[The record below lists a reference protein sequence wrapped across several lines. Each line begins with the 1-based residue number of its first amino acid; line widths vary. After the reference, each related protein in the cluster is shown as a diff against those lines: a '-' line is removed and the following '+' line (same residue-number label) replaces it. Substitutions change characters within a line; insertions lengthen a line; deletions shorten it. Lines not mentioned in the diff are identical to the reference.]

1 MSRLQEVP
9 VAPVSI
15 ERFTQIIGTAAMDHA
30 RQRAESARRRLE
42 GRTWW
47 HVNSTSQ
54 GGGVAEML
62 QALLP
67 YVRGVGIDTRW
78 VIIEGSADFFRITK
92 RLHHALHGSAGDG
105 SPLGPAEREAYDAR
119 LRGQRDLLVEQ
130 VKAGDVVLLHDPQSA
145 GFVEP
150 LVETGA
156 LVFWRC
162 HVGSDDRND
171 ETRLGWQFLAPYL
184 DQMAALV
191 FSREAYVPD
200 TVDRAR
206 AVVIAPSI
214 DAFSA
219 KNQALDAPVVRAIL
233 EVVGLTAGDARASQ
247 APFRRDD
254 GSEGYVGRQAMV
266 VRSGAPPPWDAPLL
280 TQISRWDPL
289 KDHVGVMRAFVS
301 LVEEGGARD
310 AHLVLAGPDVTA
322 VADDPEG
329 AGTYADLLS
338 AWQALPDESRGR
350 VHLANLPMDDAEENA
365 AMVNALQRHSAV
377 VVQKSL
383 QEGFGLT
390 VTEAMWKARPIIAS
404 AVGGIRD
411 QIVDGEH
418 GVLLSDPTDL
428 DAAAR
433 AMRRLLDDRE
443 MARGLGF
450 AARDRVKERYLGV
463 RHLLQ
468 YADLLERRDG
478 GD

>member
-1 MSRLQEVP
+1 MTRLHEVP

-15 ERFTQIIGTAAMDHA
+15 ERFTSIVGTAAMDHA
-30 RQRAESARRRLE
+30 RQRAEWARQRLR
-42 GRTWW
+42 GRTFW

-67 YVRGVGIDTRW
+67 YVRGAGIDTRW
-78 VIIEGSADFFRITK
+78 LIIEGSADFFRITK
-92 RLHHALHGSAGDG
+92 RLHHALHGSPGDG
-105 SPLGPAEREAYDAR
+105 SPLGPAERETYEAR
-119 LRGQRDLLVEQ
+119 LRAQRGQLLDQ
-130 VKAGDVVLLHDPQSA
+130 VKAGDVVLLHDPQTA
-145 GFVEP
+145 GFVGP
-150 LVETGA
+150 LVDAGA
-156 LVFWRC
+156 MVIWRC
-162 HVGSDDRND
+162 HVGSDDTNE
-171 ETRLGWQFLAPYL
+171 ETRLGWAFLAPYL
-184 DQMAALV
+184 NRMAALV
-191 FSREAYVPD
+191 FSREAYIPG
-200 TVDRAR
+200 TVDRSR

-219 KNQALDAPVVRAIL
+219 KNQALDAPVTRAIL
-233 EVVGLTAGDARASQ
+233 EVANLTKGEASPAQAR
-247 APFRRDD
+247 FRRDD
-254 GSEGYVGRQAMV
+254 GSEGHVGRPAVV
-266 VRSGAPPPWDAPLL
+266 VRSGDAPPWGAPLL
-280 TQISRWDPL
+280 TQVSRWDPL
-289 KDHVGVMRAFVS
+289 KDHLGVMRAFAS
-301 LVEEGGARD
+301 LVDEGGARD
-310 AHLVLAGPDVTA
+310 AHLVLAGPDVAA

-338 AWQALPDESRGR
+338 AWEGLPDESRGR
-350 VHLANLPMDDAEENA
+350 IHLANLPMADAEENA
-365 AMVNALQRHSAV
+365 AIVNALQRHASV

-418 GVLLSDPTDL
+418 GILLDDPADL
-428 DAAAR
+428 GAAAR

-450 AARDRVKERYLGV
+450 AARDRVQERYLGI

-468 YADLLERRDG
+468 YVELLERRDG
-478 GD
+478 G

>member
-1 MSRLQEVP
+1 MTTLQEVP

-15 ERFTQIIGTAAMDHA
+15 ERFTPIVGTAAMDHV
-30 RQRAESARRRLE
+30 RQRAEWARQRLA

-67 YVRGVGIDTRW
+67 YVRGAGIDTRW

-92 RLHHALHGSAGDG
+92 RLHHALHGSRGDG
-105 SPLGPAEREAYDAR
+105 SPLGPAERETYEAR
-119 LRGQRDLLVEQ
+119 LRAQRGTLVKL
-130 VKAGDVVLLHDPQSA
+130 VKPGDVVLLHDPQSA
-145 GFVEP
+145 GFAGP
-150 LVETGA
+150 LVKAGA

-162 HVGSDDRND
+162 HVGSDDTND
-171 ETRLGWQFLAPYL
+171 ETRLGWEFLGPYL
-184 DQMAALV
+184 DQMAALI
-191 FSREAYVPD
+191 FSRQAYVPG

-206 AVVIAPSI
+206 AVVIPPSI

-219 KNQALDAPVVRAIL
+219 KNQSLSIPVTRAIL
-233 EVVGLTAGDARASQ
+233 EVANLTAGEAIPAQ
-247 APFRRDD
+247 TGFRRDD
-254 GSEGYVGRQAMV
+254 GTEGQVRRPATV
-266 VRSGAPPPWDAPLL
+266 VRSADPPPWHTPLL

-289 KDHVGVMRAFVS
+289 KDHVGVMRAFAS

-338 AWQALPDESRGR
+338 AWHALPDQSRGR

-365 AMVNALQRHSAV
+365 AIVNALQRHASV

-418 GVLLSDPTDL
+418 GILLGNPGDL
-428 DAAAR
+428 GAAAR

-450 AARDRVKERYLGV
+450 AARDRVQERYLGI

-468 YADLLERRDG
+468 YVD
-478 GD
+478 